1 MDSVSSFKKN
11 EELLMCDID
20 YMLCCIMYYVDICT
34 LFGLVRLFYEMLKE
48 KRIVEEFI
56 LSHYNL
62 DVNELQ
68 RFIK

>member
-1 MDSVSSFKKN
+1 
-11 EELLMCDID
+11 
-20 YMLCCIMYYVDICT
+20 MYYVDICT
-34 LFGLVRLFYEMLKE
+34 LLGLVRLFYEMLKE

-56 LSHYNL
+56 LSHYKL